1 MGWEPDRYLQFS
13 DERLR
18 PAMDLLGR
26 VPLLRPGRIVDL
38 GWARAT

>member
-18 PAMDLLGR
+18 PAVDLLGGFPCSGR
-26 VPLLRPGRIVDL
+26 GALLT
-38 GWARAT
+38 WAVVRAT